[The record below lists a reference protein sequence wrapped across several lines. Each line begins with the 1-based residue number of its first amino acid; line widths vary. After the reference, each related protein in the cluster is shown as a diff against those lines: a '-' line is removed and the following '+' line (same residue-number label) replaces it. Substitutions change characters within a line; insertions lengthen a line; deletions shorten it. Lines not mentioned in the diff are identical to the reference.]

1 MADRFFAS
9 YEDDFNSRPNSGRER
24 SSILPN
30 VTAPARRSAAPEP
43 HWPEQT
49 RPEQNWPEQNW
60 PDQDWSEPHFQPDPN
75 DWANDRPSRAADRH
89 QDAYSAPAQPMFAP
103 LDRRS
108 SGQSY
113 PAQPRYDRPEY
124 DQSYSAQSYGAHSF
138 DDQSFDPMHDD
149 PRAQDAQDVRGKAQP
164 AFGKPAYALSSN
176 RIAKVTQW
184 AGSICSVLVLLGA
197 VYWAYELAVR
207 DARGIPVVRAAE
219 GPLRIAP
226 ATPGGE
232 VSANQGLAVNSIA
245 AKGGSEPLPDVL
257 TLAPAPAQLAQ
268 EDVAETASVETASV
282 ETASVEAP
290 ALVEVTEASAM
301 PDAAQTPEVAQ
312 PAADSAL
319 TDLATKTPDVMPISD
334 EAAVEA
340 ALAMALSEGGE
351 AVTKS
356 NTDTA
361 QPAELAVA
369 APKAAP
375 ASEVDPASV
384 PAGTKLVQLG
394 AFDNDALA
402 REAWAGL
409 QTQFADLIG
418 SKSLIIQQAKSGGRV
433 FYRLRAHGFADED
446 ETRRFCAALLAE
458 NASCIP
464 VSQR

>member
-9 YEDDFNSRPNSGRER
+9 YEDDFNPRPNSGRER
-24 SSILPN
+24 CSVLPN
-30 VTAPARRSAAPEP
+30 VIAPARNYAAPEP
-43 HWPEQT
+43 H
-49 RPEQNWPEQNW
+49 WPEQNW

-75 DWANDRPSRAADRH
+75 DWGNDRPNNRSSRTADPRE
-89 QDAYSAPAQPMFAP
+89 DAYSAPAQPMFAP

-108 SGQSY
+108 SGPSY
-113 PAQPRYDRPEY
+113 PAQPRYDRNDY
-124 DQSYSAQSYGAHSF
+124 AHSF
-138 DDQSFDPMHDD
+138 DAHSFDPLHDD
-149 PRAQDAQDVRGKAQP
+149 PHAQDPQDIRGNAQP
-164 AFGKPAYALSSN
+164 AFGAPAYALTSN

-245 AKGGSEPLPDVL
+245 AKGGSEPLPEVL

-268 EDVAETASVETASV
+268 EDVAETASPATAS
-282 ETASVEAP
+282 AEAP
-290 ALVEVTEASAM
+290 APLEVTDAVLEIAEPPEA
-301 PDAAQTPEVAQ
+301 PQ

-356 NTDTA
+356 NTDAA
-361 QPAELAVA
+361 QPAELVNA

-375 ASEVDPASV
+375 ASEVDPASI

-394 AFDNDALA
+394 AFDDDALA

-418 SKSLIIQQAKSGGRV
+418 SKSMIIQQAKSGGRV